1 MSYLLTEIALEMLGY
16 KFYDTNGTFHLTN
29 FQNNSTLSELHPDE
43 PSLAEF
49 IEQTNQEPEQQQQQE
64 LHTLA
69 VREGADLDA
78 STIPESRNPRRT
90 PAKALAKI
98 MDYESEK
105 IVNQISTR
113 LERSVARRA
122 AADSDEQLAEIID
135 EERKLIA
142 SDAAVMHKFREFV
155 QSRLQRLDK
164 LPYEKYAR
172 TFGPE

>member
-49 IEQTNQEPEQQQQQE
+49 IEQTNQEPEQQQE

-69 VREGADLDA
+69 MKEDADVDA
-78 STIPESRNPRRT
+78 ATIPESRNPRRT

-122 AADSDEQLAEIID
+122 AAESDEQLAEIID

-164 LPYEKYAR
+164 GPYEKYAR

>member
-29 FQNNSTLSELHPDE
+29 FQNNSTLSESHPDE
-43 PSLAEF
+43 PSLTEF
-49 IEQTNQEPEQQQQQE
+49 IEQTNQEPELQQE
-64 LHTLA
+64 LHTLGL
-69 VREGADLDA
+69 REEADLVAD
-78 STIPESRNPRRT
+78 TIPETRNPRRT

-98 MDYESEK
+98 MEYESEK

-113 LERSVARRA
+113 LECSVARRA
-122 AADSDEQLAEIID
+122 AEDSDEQIVEIID
-135 EERKLIA
+135 EERRLIA

-164 LPYEKYAR
+164 RPYEKYAR